1 VIRLTRPSVEDVA
14 DLRSTISGLEPTYP
28 ASGSFREVETSLV
41 VGQGPVDFEAAKQA
55 LRDWRMQRDTGVHV
69 EPVPLAV
76 GENVVLW
83 TRVIGVWLL
92 FSCRIIEVVDLPT
105 EFGFTYA
112 TMPGHP
118 ERGRESFVLHRSADG
133 EIVLRIHAVSRP
145 NTLMSRVSGP
155 IGRAMQRRYMQGY
168 VEAVRAVVAGE
179 PGQSG

>member
-1 VIRLTRPSVEDVA
+1 MIRLTRPSVEDVA

-92 FSCRIIEVVDLPT
+92 F
-105 EFGFTYA
+105 
-112 TMPGHP
+112 
-118 ERGRESFVLHRSADG
+118 
-133 EIVLRIHAVSRP
+133 
-145 NTLMSRVSGP
+145 
-155 IGRAMQRRYMQGY
+155 
-168 VEAVRAVVAGE
+168 
-179 PGQSG
+179 